1 MMEQLARPENLIL
14 LGVIVLLLVCSGFFS
29 SSETALTAASR
40 VRMHAAEKEG
50 DKRASVVQRLMN
62 MRERLLGGI
71 LLGNNLVNILAS
83 MLTATLFGNL
93 FGDSALALAG
103 ATAFMTALILIFA
116 EVLPKTYAI
125 SQPDKL
131 ALVVARPIALIVKV
145 LAPIV
150 ILVQIIVNFVLRVFG
165 VDTNAS
171 AWTAADEIKGAVDLH
186 LQEGGVAKRA
196 RDQIYGV
203 LEIGELA
210 VEDVMIHRSN
220 MSMVDVDE
228 PVDDILKA
236 VLASGHSRV
245 PVYSGDPDNVLGI
258 IHVKDLLAAFA
269 KAGAGKAANGKSA
282 NGKAG
287 AVADLDIRKVV
298 RDAWFVPETTSV
310 VKQLRAFQAKREHF
324 ALVVDEY
331 GALMGVVTLED
342 ILEEIVGDIQD
353 EYDEELDGVKR
364 LKEGG
369 ATVRGDIAI
378 RDLNRAM
385 DWKLPDDEAVTIAG
399 LVIHESQTIPEAGQ
413 TFAYHGYRFEIL
425 SRERNQIKRLRVR
438 KTHEPDQRRAQ

>member
-1 MMEQLARPENLIL
+1 MSAILEPQNLIL
-14 LGVIVLLLVCSGFFS
+14 IGIILTLLVFSGFFS

-40 VRMHAAEKEG
+40 VRMHAAEKDG
-50 DKRASVVQRLMN
+50 DKRATIVTRLMN

-83 MLTATLFGNL
+83 VLTTTLFTKI
-93 FGDSALALAG
+93 FGDSALALAA
-103 ATAFMTALILIFA
+103 ATGVMTAMILIFA

-131 ALVVARPIALIVKV
+131 ALIVSRPISLIIKI

-150 ILVQIIVNFVLRVFG
+150 MVVQLIVNGVLRAFG

-210 VEDVMIHRSN
+210 IEDVMIHRSN
-220 MSMVDVDE
+220 VSMVDLAMPIE
-228 PVDDILKA
+228 EMIKN
-236 VLASGHSRV
+236 VLASGHSRL
-245 PVYSGDPDNVLGI
+245 PVYSNDSDNVLGT
-258 IHVKDLLAAFA
+258 IHVKDLLAAVSR
-269 KAGAGKAANGKSA
+269 AGDTAAVDVKKLLRA
-282 NGKAG
+282 P
-287 AVADLDIRKVV
+287 
-298 RDAWFVPETTSV
+298 WFVPETTSV
-310 VKQLRAFQAKREHF
+310 VKQLRAFQSKREHF

-331 GALMGVVTLED
+331 GALMGVITLED

-353 EYDEELDGVKR
+353 EYDEELSGVTRYKDGS
-364 LKEGG
+364 

-399 LVIHESQTIPEAGQ
+399 LVIHESQTIPTAGQ
-413 TFAYHGYRFEIL
+413 AFAYHGYRFEIL
-425 SRERNQIKRLRVR
+425 TRERNQIQSLKVR
-438 KTHEPDQRRAQ
+438 KTFEPDQRKS

>member
-1 MMEQLARPENLIL
+1 MSAFLEPQNLVL
-14 LGVIVLLLVCSGFFS
+14 LGVILTLLVFSGFFS

-50 DKRASVVQRLMN
+50 DRRASIVQRLMN

-83 MLTATLFGNL
+83 VLTTTLFTNVFGN
-93 FGDSALALAG
+93 SATALAM
-103 ATAFMTALILIFA
+103 ATAVMTALILIFA

-131 ALVVARPIALIVKV
+131 ALIVSRPINLIVKI
-145 LAPIV
+145 LGPIV
-150 ILVQIIVNFVLRVFG
+150 SVVQVIVNGVLRIFG

-203 LEIGELA
+203 LEIGELSI
-210 VEDVMIHRSN
+210 EEVMTHRRN
-220 MSMVDVDE
+220 IAMVDADAA
-228 PVDDILKA
+228 PAQILKDA
-236 VLASGHSRV
+236 IASGHSRI
-245 PVYSGDPDNVLGI
+245 PVFSEDPDNVLGVL
-258 IHVKDLLAAFA
+258 HMKDLL
-269 KAGAGKAANGKSA
+269 KAVTKSNA
-282 NGKAG
+282 SVEG
-287 AVADLDIRKVV
+287 LDVRKIA
-298 RDAWFVPETTSV
+298 RDPWFVPETTSA
-310 VKQLRAFQAKREHF
+310 VKQLRAFQQKREHF

-331 GALMGVVTLED
+331 GSLMGVITLED

-353 EYDEELDGVKR
+353 EYDEELEGVERVKA
-364 LKEGG
+364 GG
-369 ATVRGDIAI
+369 AVVRGDVAI

-385 DWKLPDDEAVTIAG
+385 DWKLPDDEGPVTIAG
-399 LVIHESQTIPEAGQ
+399 LVIHESQTIPNQGQ
-413 TFAYHGYRFEIL
+413 VFAYHGYRFEIL
-425 SRERNQIKRLRVR
+425 AKQRNQLQSLKVQ
-438 KTHEPDQRRAQ
+438 KTFEPDQRSERD